1 MHVRESGPLI
11 HAQDAARARAPHG
24 PYLDRIATTQHLPHA
39 DDSAWRRARIQP
51 VLKPSLVHTGLMP
64 EFFHGASPE
73 TFMNP
78 DGSVSDSLRTTI
90 HARVRRLPRAASLD
104 PRNMRNVD
112 ADRLL
117 RRSYLTTPLDYKG
130 ASALL
135 NAGGGGGGGASVAG
149 EDSVQTLPD
158 AGARARASA
167 AARAPPPIED
177 EFSVTDSS
185 LASSLARKPRGR
197 EKNLAAATRRLK
209 TPYSTQ
215 SLFDCLLD
223 LQYGETGKA
232 HAPGGDGSCGWN
244 VKEVIDAIEAS

>member
-90 HARVRRLPRAASLD
+90 HARVRRLPRAASLSRA
-104 PRNMRNVD
+104 P
-112 ADRLL
+112 L
-117 RRSYLTTPLDYKG
+117 RANRRRGRPS
-130 ASALL
+130 SA
-135 NAGGGGGGGASVAG
+135 
-149 EDSVQTLPD
+149 
-158 AGARARASA
+158 RRRRSA
-167 AARAPPPIED
+167 AAPRPATP
-177 EFSVTDSS
+177 SV
-185 LASSLARKPRGR
+185 RRG
-197 EKNLAAATRRLK
+197 
-209 TPYSTQ
+209 P
-215 SLFDCLLD
+215 
-223 LQYGETGKA
+223 
-232 HAPGGDGSCGWN
+232 
-244 VKEVIDAIEAS
+244 

>member
-117 RRSYLTTPLDYKG
+117 RRSYLTTPLDWARPRARRG
-130 ASALL
+130 RRRRRR
-135 NAGGGGGGGASVAG
+135 VVVG
-149 EDSVQTLPD
+149 ERAAAATTACRPCPTSP
-158 AGARARASA
+158 RARASA
-167 AARAPPPIED
+167 AAPPPPR
-177 EFSVTDSS
+177 SRTSS
-185 LASSLARKPRGR
+185 RSRLEPRVEPRARAAAAAEEPRGR
-197 EKNLAAATRRLK
+197 GHGSNAVRTPPPPPPRARRARARSPAA
-209 TPYSTQ
+209 
-215 SLFDCLLD
+215 
-223 LQYGETGKA
+223 
-232 HAPGGDGSCGWN
+232 CG
-244 VKEVIDAIEAS
+244 